1 MQTMKEMVRDNIL
14 IAMKPYLDKMA
25 MDMLNQAIVKAL
37 FPVDVVEYQ
46 TLPAT
51 QDNTNEYIFK
61 MYMAKKAPKMSKDTN
76 AYYLSSIKHLITLSR
91 PARGV

>member
-37 FPVDVVEYQ
+37 FPVDVIESQ
-46 TLPAT
+46 TLSPAD
-51 QDNTNEYIFK
+51 QEVFL
-61 MYMAKKAPKMSKDTN
+61 KAMHEAAQTEISGSIDT
-76 AYYLSSIKHLITLSR
+76 R
-91 PARGV
+91 FQ